1 MNTEIV
7 QLSQIRVNDA
17 NPRTITDAKFHKL
30 VNSILSF
37 PKMLNIR
44 PIAVDGSG
52 VALGGN
58 MRYRALVFIAGLTPL
73 DIRARLVDVSGFKEK
88 TQGEKDLLIDYWTK
102 WLDKPTAEI
111 VRASNLSDAE
121 QREFILKDN
130 TSFGEWD
137 YDELSS
143 NWSETELDDWGVDV
157 WQTEDDGSGGDSGN
171 TENPYTQKIEAPI
184 YEPEGE
190 KPLLEEVYDTEKYD
204 QLISEINCSNLPEGE
219 KEFLKLAAT
228 RHIVFNYEKIAN
240 FYAHSESS
248 TQELMENSALIII
261 DFNKAIEHGYVQ
273 LSHDITD
280 QYNEDYETDDDK

>member
-44 PIAVDGSG
+44 PIAVDASG

-73 DIRARLVDVSGFKEK
+73 DIRSRLVDVSGFKEK
-88 TQGEKDLLIDYWTK
+88 TQGEKDLLIEYWTK
-102 WLDKPTAEI
+102 WLDNPTAEI
-111 VRASNLSDAE
+111 IRASNLSDAE

-157 WQTEDDGSGGDSGN
+157 WQTEGEGGGSGEDS
-171 TENPYTQKIEAPI
+171 ENPYTQKIEAPI

-190 KPLLEEVYDTEKYD
+190 KPALLELYDRSKYD
-204 QLISEINCSNLPEGE
+204 QLVAEIEASNLPHDE

-228 RHIVFNYEKIAN
+228 RHIVFNYENIAN
-240 FYAHSESS
+240 YYAHSESS